1 MCTAAVFAEARRL
14 VSNSYSEARFASLTS
29 KNAQIV
35 FKAAVRQAEHTVK
48 NR

>member
-14 VSNSYSEARFASLTS
+14 VSNSYSEKRFASLTA

-35 FKAAVRQAEHTVK
+35 FKTAVRQAEHNIK

>member
-1 MCTAAVFAEARRL
+1 MSTAVFVEARRL
-14 VSNSYSEARFASLTS
+14 ISTCYSEKRFASLTA

-35 FKAAVRQAEHTVK
+35 FKTAVRQAEHTVK

>member
-1 MCTAAVFAEARRL
+1 MSSAVFTEARRL
-14 VSNSYSEARFASLTS
+14 VSTCYSESRFASLTA

-35 FKAAVRQAEHTVK
+35 FKAAVRQAEHNVK